1 MVVQDRRGGGA
12 AAVAVACG
20 TGLAVGLLTTGC
32 SPDGA
37 AADDQ
42 EPSGRAAA
50 AAAAEVRNSA
60 AALLRAGSARVLTSM
75 ETVSGGTR
83 VAIRGRGGYDF
94 ATSTGW
100 LRVVLPDPAGKPRGG
115 HQPITEILAPG
126 ALFMKNRGAGVPADK
141 WVRVDTASL
150 SDGNLVTGGATD
162 PLAAAEL
169 LRGARGVTYQG
180 EERLDGVM
188 VRHYRGTTDIG
199 TAAGAASPHTRP
211 ALVAAEQGF
220 TTDAVPFDAY
230 LDEDGRLRKVRQWF
244 RFANGAPKGAS
255 VTSTTELS
263 EFGTKVAV
271 QLPDEQ
277 DIYAGKIASPA
288 Q

>member
-12 AAVAVACG
+12 VAVAVACG

-42 EPSGRAAA
+42 DPSGRAT
-50 AAAAEVRNSA
+50 AAAEVRNSA
-60 AALLRAGSARVLTSM
+60 AALLRAGSAGIRTSM

-83 VAIRGRGGYDF
+83 VAIRGTGGYDF
-94 ATSTGW
+94 ATSTGR
-100 LRVVLPDPAGKPRGG
+100 LRVVLPDPAGRPGGG

-141 WVRVDTASL
+141 WVRIYTASL

-169 LRGARGVTYQG
+169 LRGAREVTYQG
-180 EERLDGVM
+180 EERLDGVR

-199 TAAGAASPHTRP
+199 AAARQASPRTRP

-263 EFGTKVAV
+263 DFGTRVAV
-271 QLPDEQ
+271 QLPDER
-277 DIYAGKIASPA
+277 DIYAGKIASA
-288 Q
+288 AR

>member
-50 AAAAEVRNSA
+50 AAEVRNSA

-83 VAIRGRGGYDF
+83 VAIRGSGGYDF
-94 ATSTGW
+94 ATSTGR
-100 LRVVLPDPAGKPRGG
+100 LRVVLPDPAGRPSGG
-115 HQPITEILAPG
+115 RQPITEILAPG

-141 WVRVDTASL
+141 WVRVDTAAL

-169 LRGARGVTYQG
+169 LRGAREVTYQG
-180 EERLDGVM
+180 EERLDGIL

-199 TAAGAASPHTRP
+199 TAAGAASPRTRP

-220 TTDAVPFDAY
+220 TTDAVPFEAY

-255 VTSTTELS
+255 VISTTELS
-263 EFGTKVAV
+263 DFGTKVAV
-271 QLPDEQ
+271 RLPDEQ